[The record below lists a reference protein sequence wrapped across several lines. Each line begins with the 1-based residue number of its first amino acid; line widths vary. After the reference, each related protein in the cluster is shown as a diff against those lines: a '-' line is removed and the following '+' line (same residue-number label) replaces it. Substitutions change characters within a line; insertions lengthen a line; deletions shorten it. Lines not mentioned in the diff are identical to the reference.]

1 MISKA
6 QTTEE
11 GIHYFALYQIKN
23 LALGEYHQ
31 KGKRKPSVFK
41 SQIWWRTCARILED
55 SYKSIIK
62 RKISQLKMG
71 KETEYIFLQRRYTN
85 GQ

>member
-1 MISKA
+1 MGLTLANYWSIHDFGLVKTFIVMISKA

-41 SQIWWRTCARILED
+41 SQI
-55 SYKSIIK
+55 
-62 RKISQLKMG
+62 
-71 KETEYIFLQRRYTN
+71 
-85 GQ
+85 